1 MNKRLFSIVLMVT
14 VSLLP
19 MVVTPLISAEAAS
32 FNAAQSP
39 RQIEYRV
46 GLSPKQIWDG
56 TIEYFKGR
64 GFTTV
69 VLIAAD
75 SSPYEQELQKIKQMG
90 MYPILDIERV
100 IWTGK
105 TSVPIHT
112 FHSTF
117 DMWRRAGWTHVAS
130 EGGRSGDLD
139 CLKNYFSEFTF
150 FNCDHCGIWKDF
162 HMHPFTSEM
171 SWETFVTGQI
181 PAIQRGALESYP
193 LGKEQGILAG
203 VWGPENDC
211 RNVATY
217 KALLDWSYAS
227 NVPFTHFHVF
237 FDIGPTLTNYKQLGF
252 ESIVAELQKYYPPK
266 PAPSLTPYAFITNV
280 QLVPGA
286 SRHLMWEIANTG
298 TSDVWVAPYAT
309 FYTPA
314 ATASGYAKGPTTAG
328 HYVYNGAALT
338 TTRNGWVKIPAGGSQ
353 TVFSPAVAPP
363 NVRWTTYNTYAYYNQ
378 RYHGWLYSNT
388 PYSAMK

>member
-1 MNKRLFSIVLMVT
+1 MNKRLFLTVLMAT
-14 VSLLP
+14 MALLP
-19 MVVTPLISAEAAS
+19 VIATPLLSAEAAS
-32 FNAAQSP
+32 FNAVQSP

-46 GLSPKQIWDG
+46 GLAPKQIWDG
-56 TIEYFKGR
+56 TIEYFKDR

-69 VLIAAD
+69 FLIAAD
-75 SSPYEQELQKIKQMG
+75 ASPYQQELQKIKGMG
-90 MYPILDIERV
+90 MYPILDIEYV
-100 IWTGK
+100 IWKGK
-105 TSVPIHT
+105 QSVPIHT
-112 FHSTF
+112 FDSTF

-130 EGGRSGDLD
+130 EGGRPGDLD

-150 FNCDHCGIWKDF
+150 FNCAHGGIWKNF
-162 HMHPFTSEM
+162 HVHPFTSEM
-171 SWETFVTGQI
+171 SWETFGTGQI

-217 KALLDWSYAS
+217 KGLLDWSYAN
-227 NVPFTHFHVF
+227 NVGFTHFHVF
-237 FDIGPTLTNYKQLGF
+237 FDIGPTLADYKRLGF
-252 ESIVAELQKYYPPK
+252 ESIVAKLQEYYPAK
-266 PAPSLTPYAFITNV
+266 PGPSLTPYAFITNV
-280 QLVPGA
+280 QVVPGA
-286 SRHLMWEIANTG
+286 PHHFTWDIANTG

-314 ATASGYAKGPTTAG
+314 ATALGYAKGPTTAG

-338 TTRNGWVKIPAGGSQ
+338 TTRNGWVKVPAGGSI
-353 TVFSPAVAPP
+353 TVISPAVVPP
-363 NVRWTTYNTYAYYNQ
+363 NVKWAMYNTYAYYNQ
-378 RYHGWLYSNT
+378 GYYGRLYTNT